1 MTTPGAPPDA
11 APSPPPGPGPGAVAV
26 LANVPMRAIAYYAG
40 AITLFAFQDAMTKWV
55 AALYPVTQV
64 MFLRSIFSLVP
75 LALLIWALGG
85 IGTIRF
91 ARLPLHMARSAV
103 LLASIV
109 LWFYALKLLPLATA
123 MTIGYA
129 GALFMTALSVP
140 MLGEKVG
147 PRRWAALLVGF
158 AGVIIAVRPFSTD
171 LSAAGVTLGGLI
183 AVGSAATFA
192 LAMILT
198 RRLSATNSTSSIMLF
213 QTGATLLLTA
223 ITLPFIWQAVVAF
236 DLWILVA
243 MGISGVVAQFCIVQA
258 FRYGEV
264 SILAPIE
271 YSGLVWGVLLGWLIW
286 SDIPAAPVFAGGGII
301 ILSCL
306 YIARR
311 AARRQA
317 ALKPRP

>member
-1 MTTPGAPPDA
+1 
-11 APSPPPGPGPGAVAV
+11 
-26 LANVPMRAIAYYAG
+26 MRAIAYYAS

-109 LWFYALKLLPLATA
+109 LWFFALKLLPLATA

-147 PRRWAALLVGF
+147 PLRWAALLVGF
-158 AGVIIAVRPFSTD
+158 AGVIIVIRPGLGMLEWAMALPLLT
-171 LSAAGVTLGGLI
+171 AA
-183 AVGSAATFA
+183 SYA
-192 LAMILT
+192 LYQLLT
-198 RRLSATNSTSSIMLF
+198 RRVALHDAAVASLF
-213 QTGATLLLTA
+213 YVSLVGFLMAS
-223 ITLPFIWQAVVAF
+223 
-236 DLWILVA
+236 LVA
-243 MGISGVVAQFCIVQA
+243 PFHWVA
-258 FRYGEV
+258 
-264 SILAPIE
+264 IE
-271 YSGLVWGVLLGWLIW
+271 PWLVGM
-286 SDIPAAPVFAGGGII
+286 
-301 ILSCL
+301 
-306 YIARR
+306 
-311 AARRQA
+311 
-317 ALKPRP
+317 